1 VTIQRSDSESFHE
14 FEHAGWQ
21 SIPVSYHQAFGE
33 LTTQAIQPLL
43 DAVHAKSGISLLDI
57 ASGPGYVAAAALR
70 RGATV
75 VGVDFSAV
83 MVAQAQRL
91 YPGIQFREGDAEDL
105 PFNDGAFD
113 AAVMNYG
120 LLHLERPEQALSEA
134 QRVLCTGGRFAF
146 TVWAKPVEAIG
157 FGIVLRAIEQH
168 GDLSVNLPPGPPF
181 FRFSESSECVAALLA
196 AGFDSPHVSK
206 VPQIW
211 RLPSGDRLF
220 EIMRDSTV
228 RTAGLLRAQKPD
240 ALNRIRDTVRQQTEA
255 YRAGDIVELP
265 MPAVLATASKR

>member
-1 VTIQRSDSESFHE
+1 
-14 FEHAGWQ
+14 
-21 SIPVSYHQAFGE
+21 
-33 LTTQAIQPLL
+33 
-43 DAVHAKSGISLLDI
+43 
-57 ASGPGYVAAAALR
+57 
-70 RGATV
+70 
-75 VGVDFSAV
+75 
-83 MVAQAQRL
+83 
-91 YPGIQFREGDAEDL
+91 
-105 PFNDGAFD
+105 
-113 AAVMNYG
+113 
-120 LLHLERPEQALSEA
+120 
-134 QRVLCTGGRFAF
+134 VLCTGGRFAF

-206 VPQIW
+206 VLQIW

-255 YRAGDIVELP
+255 HRAGDIVELP